1 MNYQARLA
9 KCFKTDIGKLFEVI
23 AKTKGVIWII
33 GNGGSFSVAS
43 HGALDLTKAGGKK
56 AFAVDNAALITAY
69 SNDYSFRCAIAYY
82 LSQVWQK
89 EDTLIALSTSGRSSN
104 ILFAVKT
111 AKRDKIFS
119 VGMTSKGSA
128 LTSFVDLP
136 IEFNEKSPKILE
148 DMFQITFHR
157 ITRMLENS
165 EFGNKV
171 IFDDGR

>member
-1 MNYQARLA
+1 MNYQARLE

-56 AFAVDNAALITAY
+56 VFVIDNTALITAY

-82 LSQVWQK
+82 LSSVWQK
-89 EDTLIALSTSGRSSN
+89 GDTLIALSTSGKSAN
-104 ILFAVKT
+104 INLAVKT
-111 AKRDKIFS
+111 AKKDKIFS
-119 VGMTSKGSA
+119 VGMTSKSSA
-128 LTSFVDLP
+128 LSYLVDLP

-148 DMFQITFHR
+148 DIFQITFHR
-157 ITRMLENS
+157 ITQMLEKAN
-165 EFGNKV
+165 NNNPNTT
-171 IFDDGR
+171 